1 MEESFW
7 NIKEYFI
14 PNFDSRDVL
23 CFIPYSDGYLVSTL
37 NNGVYYITENSAEL
51 KFSFNGVIK
60 IFVSPNH
67 NIICISKFEKP
78 AVVIYDFA
86 SGEKITTSN
95 KLRVKDKQYPK
106 DALMLDNGDFCVL
119 GKPSGGNPSDSLLHY
134 WKLDEGQIGYNYV
147 DVGANKA
154 SIFYEVKFLN
164 ESADH
169 IYISG
174 VNQNR
179 LFVWVYDKL
188 DIKKEPEEIKVN
200 ELCSL
205 SNINRSTFYDRYGY
219 LDALVNE
226 IIEEEI
232 NKISIDEE
240 RIIVFPVDF
249 EQVNKKDIERYIDR
263 FYNNKIL
270 MRFCSV
276 DNKEFYISKI
286 ISKQIETSLP
296 FLTNISYYEALF
308 QCVGALTILI
318 EFLNDKKSH
327 QIDDVIDIIYKHAL
341 AMFKD

>member
-1 MEESFW
+1 MSVKY
-7 NIKEYFI
+7 NMDKRIVKSKQKLKEKY
-14 PNFDSRDVL
+14 V
-23 CFIPYSDGYLVSTL
+23 
-37 NNGVYYITENSAEL
+37 EL
-51 KFSFNGVIK
+51 
-60 IFVSPNH
+60 
-67 NIICISKFEKP
+67 
-78 AVVIYDFA
+78 
-86 SGEKITTSN
+86 
-95 KLRVKDKQYPK
+95 
-106 DALMLDNGDFCVL
+106 
-119 GKPSGGNPSDSLLHY
+119 
-134 WKLDEGQIGYNYV
+134 
-147 DVGANKA
+147 
-154 SIFYEVKFLN
+154 
-164 ESADH
+164 
-169 IYISG
+169 
-174 VNQNR
+174 
-179 LFVWVYDKL
+179 LF
-188 DIKKEPEEIKVN
+188 KKEPEEIKVN

>member
-1 MEESFW
+1 MSVKY
-7 NIKEYFI
+7 NMDKRIVKSKQKLKEKY
-14 PNFDSRDVL
+14 V
-23 CFIPYSDGYLVSTL
+23 
-37 NNGVYYITENSAEL
+37 EL
-51 KFSFNGVIK
+51 
-60 IFVSPNH
+60 
-67 NIICISKFEKP
+67 
-78 AVVIYDFA
+78 
-86 SGEKITTSN
+86 
-95 KLRVKDKQYPK
+95 
-106 DALMLDNGDFCVL
+106 
-119 GKPSGGNPSDSLLHY
+119 
-134 WKLDEGQIGYNYV
+134 
-147 DVGANKA
+147 
-154 SIFYEVKFLN
+154 
-164 ESADH
+164 
-169 IYISG
+169 
-174 VNQNR
+174 
-179 LFVWVYDKL
+179 LF
-188 DIKKEPEEIKVN
+188 KKEPEEIKVN

-286 ISKQIETSLP
+286 ISKQIESSLS
-296 FLTNISYYEALF
+296 FLTNISYCEALF

-327 QIDDVIDIIYKHAL
+327 QIDDVIDVIYKHAL

>member
-1 MEESFW
+1 MSVKY
-7 NIKEYFI
+7 NMDKRIVKSKQKLKEKY
-14 PNFDSRDVL
+14 V
-23 CFIPYSDGYLVSTL
+23 
-37 NNGVYYITENSAEL
+37 EL
-51 KFSFNGVIK
+51 
-60 IFVSPNH
+60 
-67 NIICISKFEKP
+67 
-78 AVVIYDFA
+78 
-86 SGEKITTSN
+86 
-95 KLRVKDKQYPK
+95 
-106 DALMLDNGDFCVL
+106 
-119 GKPSGGNPSDSLLHY
+119 
-134 WKLDEGQIGYNYV
+134 
-147 DVGANKA
+147 
-154 SIFYEVKFLN
+154 
-164 ESADH
+164 
-169 IYISG
+169 
-174 VNQNR
+174 
-179 LFVWVYDKL
+179 LF
-188 DIKKEPEEIKVN
+188 KKEPEEIKVN

-286 ISKQIETSLP
+286 ISKQIESSLS

-308 QCVGALTILI
+308 PCVGALTILI

>member
-1 MEESFW
+1 MSVKY
-7 NIKEYFI
+7 NMDKRIVKSKQKLKEKY
-14 PNFDSRDVL
+14 V
-23 CFIPYSDGYLVSTL
+23 
-37 NNGVYYITENSAEL
+37 EL
-51 KFSFNGVIK
+51 
-60 IFVSPNH
+60 
-67 NIICISKFEKP
+67 
-78 AVVIYDFA
+78 
-86 SGEKITTSN
+86 
-95 KLRVKDKQYPK
+95 
-106 DALMLDNGDFCVL
+106 
-119 GKPSGGNPSDSLLHY
+119 
-134 WKLDEGQIGYNYV
+134 
-147 DVGANKA
+147 
-154 SIFYEVKFLN
+154 
-164 ESADH
+164 
-169 IYISG
+169 
-174 VNQNR
+174 
-179 LFVWVYDKL
+179 LF
-188 DIKKEPEEIKVN
+188 KKEPEEIKVN

-286 ISKQIETSLP
+286 ISKQIESSLS
-296 FLTNISYYEALF
+296 FLNNISYYEALF

>member
-1 MEESFW
+1 MSVKY
-7 NIKEYFI
+7 NMDKRIVKSKQKLKEKY
-14 PNFDSRDVL
+14 V
-23 CFIPYSDGYLVSTL
+23 
-37 NNGVYYITENSAEL
+37 EL
-51 KFSFNGVIK
+51 
-60 IFVSPNH
+60 
-67 NIICISKFEKP
+67 
-78 AVVIYDFA
+78 
-86 SGEKITTSN
+86 
-95 KLRVKDKQYPK
+95 
-106 DALMLDNGDFCVL
+106 
-119 GKPSGGNPSDSLLHY
+119 
-134 WKLDEGQIGYNYV
+134 
-147 DVGANKA
+147 
-154 SIFYEVKFLN
+154 
-164 ESADH
+164 
-169 IYISG
+169 
-174 VNQNR
+174 
-179 LFVWVYDKL
+179 LF
-188 DIKKEPEEIKVN
+188 KKEPEEIKVN

-240 RIIVFPVDF
+240 RIIEFPVDF

-276 DNKEFYISKI
+276 DNKAFYISKI

-308 QCVGALTILI
+308 QCVGSLTILI